1 MKKLLFISILCI
13 ACISSAVAL
22 VACRNDCKE
31 IELMG
36 AGDRIH
42 DSYTFANRGVV
53 LTEQENDKYKISG
66 SVDYLSDIEV
76 KKEFNI
82 SQDINHVIAI
92 KLSNCSNIK
101 TEPKE
106 VEIKI
111 NGNTNY
117 DSQHL
122 NGSNYTFIILEAR
135 VDSTTTISVKWNSG
149 AQPKV
154 YTIYMSQDLQLLEK
168 DS

>member
-1 MKKLLFISILCI
+1 MK
-13 ACISSAVAL
+13 
-22 VACRNDCKE
+22 E
-31 IELMG
+31 
-36 AGDRIH
+36 
-42 DSYTFANRGVV
+42 
-53 LTEQENDKYKISG
+53 
-66 SVDYLSDIEV
+66 
-76 KKEFNI
+76 EFNI

-111 NGNTNY
+111 NGNINY

-135 VDSTTTISVKWNSG
+135 VDSTTTISVKWNSS